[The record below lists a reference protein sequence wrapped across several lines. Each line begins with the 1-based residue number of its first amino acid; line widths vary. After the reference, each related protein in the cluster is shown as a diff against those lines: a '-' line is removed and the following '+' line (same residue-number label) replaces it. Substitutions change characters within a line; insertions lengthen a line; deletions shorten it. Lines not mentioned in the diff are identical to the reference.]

1 VRFDYLTVLFL
12 SLKKTFVEKMCLVFY
27 IFFLKKEK
35 YFFEG
40 PQKEGHTYFDTAINC
55 LKPSARCR
63 DEWILW

>member
-12 SLKKTFVEKMCLVFY
+12 SVKNAFVEKMHLVFY

-40 PQKEGHTYFDTAINC
+40 PQKEGSAHFDTAIDG
-55 LKPSARCR
+55 LKPSAGCR
-63 DEWILW
+63 DVWILW